1 MIRWL
6 YICLGTFGALAPV
19 GILYAVN
26 YERRIPGAVID
37 LGLLLFSAGLSIL
50 FIPVGMTIGI
60 ALAAIIHLVW
70 SRVLVRVTPS
80 ELTRL

>member
-1 MIRWL
+1 MRWL
-6 YICLGTFGALAPV
+6 YICLGILGALAPV

-50 FIPVGMTIGI
+50 FIPIGVT
-60 ALAAIIHLVW
+60 AGVVLAMIIHVVW
-70 SRVLVRVTPS
+70 NRALFGRTFG
-80 ELTRL
+80 E